1 MKSVTAKVITIS
13 SQLLVVSLFLILIFS
28 GRGNNECLTIS
39 NNNFDK
45 MADKTSILFKR
56 EEVLLS
62 VNDSI
67 IVPLD
72 DESKEED
79 SKDDVKVEEKEE
91 NRNETKQ
98 EEVIPEPP
106 VVSPS
111 GLFYD
116 RQVLRTEIGNLTGYG
131 ADCYGCSGI
140 TASGHN
146 LIDSMYYDDSE
157 FGTVRI
163 LAADKEFPFY
173 SIFRVSGISG
183 MDPFIAIVL
192 DRGSTVGIENCRSP
206 QGCLTMFDLAFA
218 TESDPNIIGKT
229 ANVTFE
235 LLRNGR

>member
-28 GRGNNECLTIS
+28 GRGNNESLTIS

-62 VNDSI
+62 VNTDI
-67 IVPLD
+67 IIPLD

-79 SKDDVKVEEKEE
+79 SKDGKDDAEVEEEIKVEENK
-91 NRNETKQ
+91 NETKQ
-98 EEVIPEPP
+98 EEAVPEPP

-116 RQVLRTEIGNLTGYG
+116 REVLRTEIGNLTGYG
-131 ADCYGCSGI
+131 ANCYGCSGI

-173 SIFRVSGISG
+173 SIFRVSDVPG
-183 MDPFIAIVL
+183 MEPFIGIVL
-192 DRGSTVGIENCRSP
+192 DRGGNVGFDR
-206 QGCLTMFDLAFA
+206 GTLFDLAY
-218 TESDPNIIGKT
+218 TNESDPNLIHLTK
-229 ANVTFE
+229 NVKFE

>member
-1 MKSVTAKVITIS
+1 
-13 SQLLVVSLFLILIFS
+13 
-28 GRGNNECLTIS
+28 
-39 NNNFDK
+39 

-79 SKDDVKVEEKEE
+79 SKDDVKVEEEIKVEEKEE

-98 EEVIPEPP
+98 EEFVPEPP

-173 SIFRVSGISG
+173 SIFRVSDVPG
-183 MDPFIAIVL
+183 MEPFIGIVL
-192 DRGSTVGIENCRSP
+192 DRGGNVGFDR
-206 QGCLTMFDLAFA
+206 GTLFDLAY
-218 TESDPNIIGKT
+218 TNESDPSLIHLTK
-229 ANVTFE
+229 NVKFE